1 MLRCYTDASYDPRSR
16 LSVIGWKIG
25 QGEIQHELIYNTS
38 INRAEL
44 QCTIN
49 LIQQLELGQEYLI
62 FTDCENIVNKH
73 QQREEIISRNFLTKN
88 GKEIANSDLLREF
101 FTLCTDNITIK
112 HIQGHMAKH
121 LMNDDNRKFSLVD
134 KHVRRVL
141 RQHLKDERQEG

>member
-1 MLRCYTDASYDPRSR
+1 MEGCTQRNPSWTNPQHQRQ
-16 LSVIGWKIG
+16 
-25 QGEIQHELIYNTS
+25 QGI
-38 INRAEL
+38 
-44 QCTIN
+44 IN
-49 LIQQLELGQEYLI
+49 LIKHLDEHSNVTI

-101 FTLCTDNITIK
+101 FSICTDNITIK

-121 LMNDDNRKFSLVD
+121 LMNDDNKEFALVD

-141 RQHLKDERQEG
+141 RQHLKSG

>member
-1 MLRCYTDASYDPRSR
+1 MLRCYCDASYDPRSR
-16 LSVIGWKIG
+16 VAVIGWKIT
-25 QGEIQHELIYNTS
+25 QGEIHHELIHDTN

-44 QCTIN
+44 QGIIN
-49 LIQQLELGQEYLI
+49 LIKYLEEEHSNVTI

-101 FTLCTDNITIK
+101 FSICTDNITIK

-121 LMNDDNRKFSLVD
+121 LMSDDNKEFALVD

-141 RQHLKDERQEG
+141 RQHLKSG

>member
-44 QCTIN
+44 QGMIN
-49 LIQQLELGQEYLI
+49 LIMHLQEEHSNFII
-62 FTDCENIVNKH
+62 FTDCENIVNKNR
-73 QQREEIISRNFLTKN
+73 QREEIISRNFLTKN

-101 FTLCTDNITIK
+101 FAICTENITIK

-121 LMNDDNRKFSLVD
+121 LMNDDNREFALVD

-141 RQHLKDERQEG
+141 RQHLKSG